1 MSKKE
6 IENKMNENTV
16 IKTAEQMQDVINAP
30 VPTVSAEEIASM
42 DKHVTKVNSEYR
54 KAEKAF
60 INVACEMR
68 YLQDND
74 NFLIASSCPVGRP
87 SFDEF
92 AQEVFGF
99 KKTQTYALTGIVN
112 RFGIKNEDGTFSIV
126 DKYKSYGQ
134 TQLVQIAK
142 LTDEQIS
149 EYIKPSMTISDIK
162 KIVKKLTKDDVL
174 GIAENTDT
182 TDTEQE
188 AQEEQEEKSTIAS
201 NGADVVTSTGSNTQA
216 IMSFDNYNDFVASLN
231 EVQQNIARIFKA
243 NPKYKVTINY
253 EW

>member
-6 IENKMNENTV
+6 IENKINENTV
-16 IKTAEQMQDVINAP
+16 FETAEQIQDAINAP

-42 DKHVTKVNSEYR
+42 DKHVVKVNSEYR

-74 NFLIASSCPVGRP
+74 NYLIASSCPVGRP

-126 DKYKSYGQ
+126 DKYKSFGQ

-162 KIVKKLTKDDVL
+162 KIVKKLTKDDAL

-182 TDTEQE
+182 VDTEL
-188 AQEEQEEKSTIAS
+188 EEQEEESTTAS

-216 IMSFDNYNDFVASLN
+216 IMSFNNYDDFVASLD
-231 EVQQNIARIFKA
+231 EVQQNISRIFKV
-243 NPKYKVTINY
+243 NPKYKITINY